1 MDEFDLNSDSN
12 LYNLTAALYC
22 TVCYWLVFI
31 QTVAF
36 RCSVIVSF
44 NFLHLEFFKAR
55 FDAVHSL
62 SLEKNFKIVSEARL

>member
-22 TVCYWLVFI
+22 TVCYWLLFLF

-36 RCSVIVSF
+36 KSSVVVSF
-44 NFLHLEFFKAR
+44 NFLYLEFFKAR

-62 SLEKNFKIVSEARL
+62 SLEKKI